1 MKFDE
6 LLKIELTVT
15 LAGAAHEIPA
25 EDVRRLELDLH
36 QSGFEGVVEFVAR
49 DDTSQGGRYEDAL
62 KEVFFDTGELSVELS
77 VVPVRVAGEAPST
90 FEPLVV
96 RGRATHRTVHEEA
109 TDWSAEQPLLWRRYR
124 IEFQD
129 PARAAWRQHF
139 PCDLLT
145 DKSLLEV
152 VEAQAPPDVSVASS
166 WSVATTTR
174 RQWFLHLPGSAG
186 VSFYDFLCWYAE
198 ARGGALAYDY
208 TDQSYRV
215 VDVLAG
221 IEPARAL
228 FGDDVGAVAL
238 SVPEPGRAR
247 PRLRN
252 SYANAAETVTAE
264 RTGASAPLA
273 CDELLRTPVAE
284 EQAARA
290 EEQRLRHEQLRP
302 RAHLRFRRYPSAQ
315 LVPGALVS
323 CPAGARF
330 AKNSRLVASSWIVRS
345 LRLEARSEAGATG
358 GRLGP
363 GAVPLQVELSAVLA
377 DVEERFATDLEY
389 VAPRYPGFV
398 EGVVVSR
405 QGEET
410 DKTWDVTQ
418 CEATAIDE
426 VEVNVPLFDAS
437 VFAPAEPGTVGANV
451 YLPHCRGA
459 RVLLALDLDTASIV
473 RTLSWR
479 EGAALPKEGQG
490 ERLVFGK
497 SEESFTKLTHVY
509 DDDAPVFGV
518 VRVNDKDRV
527 ALTLSEGK
535 LVIGVAEDTG

>member
-1 MKFDE
+1 MRFDE

-15 LAGAAHEIPA
+15 LGGAAHAVAA
-25 EDVRRLELDLH
+25 EDVRRLELDLR
-36 QSGFEGVVEFVAR
+36 QSGFAGVVEFVAR
-49 DDTSQGGRYEDAL
+49 DDTSRGGRYEDAL
-62 KEVFFDTGELSVELS
+62 AKVFFDTDELSVELS
-77 VVPVRVAGEAPST
+77 VVPARVAAEAPST

-109 TDWSAEQPLLWRRYR
+109 TDWSAERPLLWRRYR
-124 IEFQD
+124 VEFQD

-145 DKSLLEV
+145 DKSFLEV
-152 VEAQAPPDVSVASS
+152 VEAQAPSDVSVASS
-166 WSVATTTR
+166 WSVATTAR
-174 RQWFLHLPGSAG
+174 RQWFLHLPESAG
-186 VSFYDFLCWYAE
+186 VSFYDFLCWYAD

-208 TDQSYRV
+208 ADQSYRV
-215 VDVLAG
+215 VDVLEG
-221 IEPARAL
+221 VEPVRAL

-238 SVPEPGRAR
+238 SLPEPGRAR
-247 PRLRN
+247 PRVRN

-273 CDELLRTPVAE
+273 CDELLRTPIAE
-284 EQAARA
+284 QQADRA
-290 EEQRLRHEQLRP
+290 EERRLRHGPLRP
-302 RAHLRFRRYPSAQ
+302 RAHLRFRRYPSVQ
-315 LVPGALVS
+315 LVPGLRVS

-330 AKNSRLVASSWIVRS
+330 SKNSRLVASSWIVRS
-345 LRLEARSEAGATG
+345 VRLEARSEPGATG

-363 GAVPLQVELSAVLA
+363 EVVPMQVELSACLA
-377 DVEERFATDLEY
+377 ETEERFVTDCEHTS
-389 VAPRYPGFV
+389 PRYPGFV
-398 EGVVVSR
+398 EGIVVSR

-410 DKTWDVTQ
+410 DKTWDVSQ
-418 CEATAIDE
+418 CEDTAIDE
-426 VEVNVPLFDAS
+426 VEVSVPLFGAS
-437 VFAPAEPGTVGANV
+437 VFVPAEPGAVGANV

-459 RVLLALDLDTASIV
+459 RVLLALDLDAAWIV